1 MKRIAVLFFGQPRQ
15 LEKGA
20 EFIKPFFD
28 FSEVGIETDYFFHSW
43 TMVDPKKTNRIYE
56 VGHEDQETLKTST
69 LSERITN
76 LYDPVSVEV
85 SDPISDKNFTKKAQK
100 FVQLWESIKKTE
112 HFLETKSAH
121 EFLSREPLVKYKI
134 GQLVSSERV
143 VRNKKNYEKKHGFEY
158 DIVFRIRTDM
168 AYKPSLLEDRLK
180 YIDNGL
186 KFIDHADRDL
196 NQIYV
201 DYLKISN
208 GVPLC
213 GDQNVWGKSKS
224 IDRLFTGCTNSFLK
238 YTEKLLNRC
247 SEGYYKE
254 ECDFVRGRFLHI
266 EIAIPVAGMD
276 HDCSLFTVP
285 RGPNAAGSHSLVR
298 DTVEPT
304 DDYKTLHRKHC
315 DFFKCLS

>member
-28 FSEVGIETDYFFHSW
+28 LSQADIQTDYFFHSW

-56 VGHEDQETLKTST
+56 VGHEDQETLQSEM
-69 LSERITN
+69 LSGRITE
-76 LYDPVSVEV
+76 LYNPVSVEI
-85 SDPISDKNFTKKAQK
+85 SNPITDEDFTKKAQQ
-100 FVQLWESIKKTE
+100 FVNLWESIEKTE
-112 HFLETKSAH
+112 YFLETKSAH
-121 EFLSREPLVKYKI
+121 GFLSHEPLVKYKI

-143 VRNKKNYEKKHGFEY
+143 VQNKKDYEKKYDFEY

-254 ECDFVRGRFLHI
+254 DCDFVRGRFLHI
-266 EIAIPVAGMD
+266 EIAIPVAAMD
-276 HDCSLFTVP
+276 HDCSMFSILN
-285 RGPNAAGSHSLVR
+285 GPNAAGSHALIR
-298 DTVEPT
+298 DTVDLT
-304 DDYKTLHRKHC
+304 DDYQTVHEKHC
-315 DFFKCLS
+315 DFFK

>member
-28 FSEVGIETDYFFHSW
+28 LSQADIETDYFFHSW

-56 VGHEDQETLKTST
+56 VGHEDQETLQSET
-69 LSERITN
+69 LSGRITE
-76 LYDPVSVEV
+76 LYNPVSVEI
-85 SDPISDKNFTKKAQK
+85 SDPITDEDFTKKAQQ
-100 FVQLWESIKKTE
+100 FVNLWESIEKTE
-112 HFLETKSAH
+112 YFLETKSAH

-143 VRNKKNYEKKHGFEY
+143 IQNKKDYEKKHGLEY
-158 DIVFRIRTDM
+158 DAVFRIRTDI

-180 YIDNGL
+180 YIENGL
-186 KFIDHADRDL
+186 NFINHAPRDL

-213 GDQNVWGKSKS
+213 GDQNIWGKSKS
-224 IDRLFTGCTNSFLK
+224 VDKLFTGCTDSFLN
-238 YTEKLLNRC
+238 YTERLLNRC

-254 ECDFVRGRFLHI
+254 DGGFVRGRFLHI

-285 RGPNAAGSHSLVR
+285 RGPNGAGSHSLVR

-304 DDYKTLHRKHC
+304 DDYGTIHSKHC
-315 DFFKCLS
+315 DFFK

>member
-43 TMVDPKKTNRIYE
+43 TMVDPKKINRIYK
-56 VGHEDQETLKTST
+56 VGHEDQETLKTVT

-76 LYDPVSVEV
+76 LYDPVSVEI
-85 SDPISDKNFTKKAQK
+85 SDPISDKNFTKKSQK
-100 FVQLWESIKKTE
+100 FVDLWESVKKTK
-112 HFLETKSAH
+112 HFLNTKTAH
-121 EFLSREPLVKYKI
+121 QFLSQQSLVKYKI

-186 KFIDHADRDL
+186 SFIDHASRDS

-201 DYLKISN
+201 NYLKISN
-208 GVPLC
+208 GEPLC
-213 GDQNVWGKSKS
+213 GDQNIWGKSKS
-224 IDRLFTGCTNSFLK
+224 IDKLFTGCTNSFFHYVERFLDK
-238 YTEKLLNRC
+238 C
-247 SEGYYKE
+247 SQGHYREDPE
-254 ECDFVRGRFLHI
+254 FARGRFLHI
-266 EIAIPVAGMD
+266 EIAIPVAAMD
-276 HDCSLFTVP
+276 HDCSVFATAN
-285 RGPNAAGSHSLVR
+285 GPNGAGSHSLIR
-298 DTVEPT
+298 DTVDPT
-304 DDYKTLHRKHC
+304 DNYQTIHEKHC
-315 DFFKCLS
+315 DFFK